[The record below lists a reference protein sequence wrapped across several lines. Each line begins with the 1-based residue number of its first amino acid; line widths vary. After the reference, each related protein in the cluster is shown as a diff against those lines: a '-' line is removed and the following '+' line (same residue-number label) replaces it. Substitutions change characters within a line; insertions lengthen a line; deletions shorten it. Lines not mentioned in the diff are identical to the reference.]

1 MAPKQNPLPLSDTLR
16 DLALLRASDLDFASV
31 LAESEPSS
39 TQLESSNTAPEN
51 SVTDDVR
58 DSVQRSYEFVSEARA
73 ALKILNRNEVDKEGL
88 RVDEVRGRLEDVLQ
102 GLEGAQA
109 E

>member
-16 DLALLRASDLDFASV
+16 DLALLRASDLDFASL
-31 LAESEPSS
+31 LAESEPAS
-39 TQLESSNTAPEN
+39 TPSSNTTPEN
-51 SVTDDVR
+51 PVTNDVR

-88 RVDEVRGRLEDVLQ
+88 RVDEVRGRLEEVLQ
-102 GLEGAQA
+102 GLEGAQ
-109 E
+109 EE

>member
-16 DLALLRASDLDFASV
+16 DLALLKASDLDFASV

-39 TQLESSNTAPEN
+39 TQSSNTAPEN
-51 SVTDDVR
+51 PVTDDVR

-102 GLEGAQA
+102 GLEGAQ
-109 E
+109 EE